1 MLVHRELALPHAN
14 LSPMQLSTGN
24 PLTYCQPL
32 LERCSLKKLLILS
45 CLLAAASSSAL
56 ADNFIYANNAT
67 FGAPYVFQIDKTTG
81 AVTNSYTNLQGNN
94 GRGSVVVGTTLYY
107 TDAGDNHVYAYNL
120 STKTQLGS
128 VFTVTGSSAL
138 STIAYDGTNF
148 WIGDYSGTNHAY
160 LYSQTGTLLK
170 TISLSKCTGFC
181 DGLEYFVMNNTG
193 YLLSNEADGSVD
205 NYDLYDTNGNLVTA
219 NYLNT
224 SGHTSGTTGIAFD
237 GTNFYTS
244 NIFQGSFNV
253 WAEDGTFIKTLT
265 LTGAPSGFPFLIED
279 LSADYSQVLPPSEV
293 PEPSTFVLVGSSML
307 GLAGALRRRFA
318 RNQR

>member
-1 MLVHRELALPHAN
+1 M
-14 LSPMQLSTGN
+14 
-24 PLTYCQPL
+24 
-32 LERCSLKKLLILS
+32 KKLLILS

-56 ADNFIYANNAT
+56 ADNFIYANNAS

-160 LYSQTGTLLK
+160 LYSPTGTLLK

-193 YLLSNEADGSVD
+193 YLLSNEEDGAVD

-265 LTGAPSGFPFLIED
+265 LSGNGNLGFLIED

-293 PEPSTFVLVGSSML
+293 PEPSTLVLVGSSML
-307 GLAGALRRRFA
+307 GLAGVVRRRFA
-318 RNQR
+318 RNQK